1 MRAGKSPESPGEK
14 SMALEKL
21 EKDDLLSRRRI
32 REVLLFGLIV
42 VAAVLAQL
50 PHEALQDY
58 GINRDYLLGVLGCGI
73 VLGLFFYLKFFFFL
87 AVVLL
92 ILGANLDQ
100 QIAEY
105 IDISKIPLVLA
116 LVLMV
121 GMSLINYMVK
131 LVPTGLEEKP
141 KEKSPEGVR
150 ALFYAIEKSNLIYA
164 QKVLQM
170 NFDPNLQHDNGYT
183 ALAYAAMKGNGR
195 MVELLLRSGSDPTIA
210 TKDGDT
216 PVELALRLGHSEVA
230 DLLKTARQQRAAGE
244 TPAAEP
250 KPA

>member
-1 MRAGKSPESPGEK
+1 
-14 SMALEKL
+14 MALQKSI
-21 EKDDLLSRRRI
+21 EKDDLLTRMRV
-32 REVLLFGLIV
+32 REVALFGLIAM
-42 VAAVLAQL
+42 AAILAQM
-50 PHEALQDY
+50 PHEILEDY
-58 GINRDYLLGVLGCGI
+58 GINRNYLLGVLGCGI
-73 VLGLFFYLKFFFFL
+73 ILGLFFYLKFFFFL

-100 QIAEY
+100 QLADY
-105 IDISKIPLVLA
+105 VNISKIPLVLA
-116 LVLMV
+116 LVAMV
-121 GMSLINYMVK
+121 GIQLINYFVHLM
-131 LVPTGLEEKP
+131 PTGLEEKP

-150 ALFYAIEKSNLIYA
+150 ALFYGIEKSNLVYA

-170 NFDPNLQHDNGYT
+170 NFDPNVQHENGYT

-195 MVELLLRSGSDPTIA
+195 MVELLLRNGADPTVT

-230 DLLKTARQQRAAGE
+230 DILKTARQQMRSGAE
-244 TPAAEP
+244 PAAVP